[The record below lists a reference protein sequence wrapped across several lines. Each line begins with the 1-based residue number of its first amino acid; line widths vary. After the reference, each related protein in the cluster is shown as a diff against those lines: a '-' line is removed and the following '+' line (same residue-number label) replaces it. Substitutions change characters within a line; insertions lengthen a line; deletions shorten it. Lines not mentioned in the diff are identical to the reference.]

1 MDRLMRIR
9 SPRWLA
15 LAVVAVAAVL
25 TGVLVVVLHRSGSS
39 GSPAAGR
46 VETRTI
52 AGTGGVELSAMSYV
66 PSGTGRFP
74 LIVMPGS
81 WGSHASEYQYVAA
94 GFQALGFAVVSY
106 AQRGFGG
113 SGGLIDLAGPA
124 TVSDVSRVIDWAL
137 AHLPVD
143 EGAVGLLG
151 ASYGGGVSLLA
162 AEHDARVKAVV
173 SFSGWTDLAQ
183 ALAPGNTPSKQ
194 SYASLFRPLPASAF
208 SPEVRAL
215 VADLAAGKAAAADGS
230 YRALSATRSAIA
242 EVAALGRHGTAV
254 MLGDT
259 YEDSLL
265 PPAAVVPFFDALTAP
280 KRLELAAG
288 DPSGSALAGLQ
299 CHKSALWQNAGR
311 WMGHYLRGDHNSI
324 TGADPVQLQD
334 VATGQVHGYRSW
346 QAAGKDTAFSLGDPA
361 RGNPARG
368 DPAYGGT
375 VGTSAAAWTYPV
387 AAGVATAADA
397 GPEQYST
404 GTAYR
409 QPTLSLPVSA
419 PDGAAIW
426 SAPAAPASVT
436 VNGIAQV
443 RLALRTSASAV
454 SLFGYLYDVGTGGSG
469 RLMTHGAITVAG
481 TARAATIALQPISWT
496 LAPGHQLALVVDTV
510 DARYFGQSVPGS
522 TVTLASPATLT
533 VPVG

>member
-1 MDRLMRIR
+1 MRIR

-15 LAVVAVAAVL
+15 LAVVAVAVVL
-25 TGVLVVVLHRSGSS
+25 TGVLVAVLHRSGPSS
-39 GSPAAGR
+39 PTAGT
-46 VETRTI
+46 VQTRTI
-52 AGTGGVELSAMSYV
+52 AGAGGIELSAISYV
-66 PSGTGRFP
+66 PSGKGRFP

-124 TVSDVSRVIDWAL
+124 TVSDASKVIDWAL
-137 AHLPVD
+137 VHLPVD
-143 EGAVGLLG
+143 KGAVGLLG

-162 AEHDARVKAVV
+162 AERDARVKAVV

-183 ALAPGNTPSKQ
+183 TLAPGNTPSRQ
-194 SYASLFRPLPASAF
+194 ASASLFHSLPASRF

-215 VADLAAGKAAAADGS
+215 VADLAAGRAAAAGS
-230 YRALSATRSAIA
+230 AYRALSAVRSASTG
-242 EVAALGRHGTAV
+242 VAALNEHRTAV

-265 PPAAVVPFFDALTAP
+265 PPASVVPFFGALTGP
-280 KRLELAAG
+280 KRLELATG
-288 DPSGSALAGLQ
+288 DHSGSALAGLQ
-299 CHKSALWQNAGR
+299 GHKSALWQNAGR

-334 VATGQVHGYRSW
+334 AATGQVHGYGSW
-346 QAAGKDTAFSLGDPA
+346 QAAGRDSAFAL
-361 RGNPARG
+361 GNPARDG
-368 DPAYGGT
+368 S
-375 VGTSAAAWTYPV
+375 VSTSASPWTYRI
-387 AAGVATAADA
+387 AAGVPSAADA

-404 GTAYR
+404 GAAYR
-409 QPTLSLPVSA
+409 PPTVALPAAS
-419 PDGAAIW
+419 PPGAAMW
-426 SAPAAPASVT
+426 SAAATSRAVA
-436 VNGIAQV
+436 VNGIVTV
-443 RLALRTSASAV
+443 RLSVRTSAPAV
-454 SLFGYLYDVGTGGSG
+454 SLFGYLYDVNGDSG
-469 RLMTHGAITVAG
+469 RLMTHGALTVSG
-481 TARAATIALQPISWT
+481 STAEVQLALQPISWT
-496 LAPGHQLALVVDTV
+496 LAAGHRLTLVVDTV
-510 DARYFGQSVPGS
+510 DTRYFGQSVPGT

>member
-1 MDRLMRIR
+1 MRIR

-52 AGTGGVELSAMSYV
+52 AGTGGVELSAISYV

-113 SGGLIDLAGPA
+113 SRGLVDLAGPA
-124 TVSDVSRVIDWAL
+124 TVSDVSKVIDWAL

-143 EGAVGLLG
+143 QGAVGLLG

-183 ALAPGNTPSKQ
+183 ALAPGDTPSKQ
-194 SYASLFRPLPASAF
+194 SYASLFRSLPASAF
-208 SPEVRAL
+208 TPAVRPL
-215 VADLAAGKAAAADGS
+215 VADLAAGKAAAADS
-230 YRALSATRSAIA
+230 AYRALSAARSASTG
-242 EVAALGRHGTAV
+242 VGALNTHRTAV

-265 PPAAVVPFFDALTAP
+265 PPASVVPFFAALTGP

-288 DPSGSALAGLQ
+288 DHSGSALAGLQ
-299 CHKSALWQNAGR
+299 GHKSALWQNAGR

-334 VATGQVHGYRSW
+334 VATGQVHGYSSW
-346 QAAGKDTAFSLGDPA
+346 QAVGKNTAYSLGDPA
-361 RGNPARG
+361 RGGQVG
-368 DPAYGGT
+368 DSPT
-375 VGTSAAAWTYPV
+375 VWTRSV
-387 AAGVATAADA
+387 AAGVATVADA

-404 GTAYR
+404 GAVYR
-409 QPTLSLPVSA
+409 PPTVTL
-419 PDGAAIW
+419 
-426 SAPAAPASVT
+426 PAAPPAGAVMWSAAAADRAVAVTGIVT
-436 VNGIAQV
+436 V
-443 RLALRTSASAV
+443 RLSVSTSAPAV
-454 SLFGYLYDVGTGGSG
+454 SLFGYLYDVGAGGSG
-469 RLMTHGAITVAG
+469 RLMTHGALTVAG
-481 TARAATIALQPISWT
+481 SANAATIELQPISWT
-496 LAPGHQLALVVDTV
+496 LAAGHRLALIIDTV

-522 TVTLASPATLT
+522 AVTLASPATLT
-533 VPVG
+533 VPIG